1 MLKWL
6 VQKFEQKRAGL
17 QARLESSVARGGTS
31 QPASSDDPA
40 GWRKR
45 GNLELDAGNLS
56 DAAHCYQQALD
67 LAPNSAGAWV
77 NLGFVK
83 FEQKLYAQALPL
95 MVQALE
101 FDADNVDAWYILGGI
116 NRSSE
121 DWQGA
126 EAAYRRAIQIKPDF
140 EMAYL
145 DLCRM
150 LLQHDRLAA
159 AEVLLREGIA
169 MTATCADFH
178 FYLGNINCRYANW
191 SVAEG
196 CFQKALQLHPGH
208 TEFANALGQLLLQ
221 QGRTLEAAVCY
232 KRAAQITPLDWASL
246 NNLGLALHRL
256 GDVYAAVAV
265 FQKAS
270 LLGPENAQVLCNLGG
285 SFQISGDLKA
295 AAESYRA
302 ALEVDPGYIDAH
314 QNLLYALS
322 SMADCSPYDYLA
334 AAREFGACIAAQAK
348 PFSKW
353 TASNASL
360 DGRPLRIG
368 LMSGDLRN
376 HAVGYFLENV
386 VMHIRP
392 EKLVL
397 VAYSNSNVEDELTL
411 RIRPYFS
418 EWNSVTGL
426 SDTLLVEKIHLDK
439 IDVLIDLAGHTAGN
453 RLAVFAWRPA
463 PVQLTWLGYWA
474 STGVAE
480 MDYILVDEVSVPK
493 NAKTMFSEKLCYLPD
508 TRYCFTPPVL
518 DGLNTWTPLP
528 ANQDGYVTFGSF
540 QVLSKMSGAT
550 LSAWSKVL
558 AEVPHARLR
567 LQNWQLAYPTAR
579 ENLLLQLEKLGVQ
592 RDRVS
597 VHGGSVRKEY
607 LQAYSEVDV
616 ILDTFPFP
624 GGTTTLEALW
634 MGVPTVTLTGET
646 LIARQGE
653 SILRCAGLENWV
665 ASSEEEYVSLAREHV
680 ADLASLEVLRANL
693 RTRVGASPLFDAAS
707 FADAFEQALLGMWLA
722 KAA

>member
-6 VQKFEQKRAGL
+6 AQKFEQKRAGL
-17 QARLESSVARGGTS
+17 QARLEISVARGATS

-45 GNLELDAGNLS
+45 GNLALDAGNLS

-67 LAPNSAGAWV
+67 LTPTAAGAWV

-83 FEQKLYAQALPL
+83 FEQKLYAEALPL
-95 MVQALE
+95 MTQALE
-101 FDADNVDAWYILGGI
+101 LDPENVDAWYILGGI
-116 NRSSE
+116 NRSLE

-126 EAAYRRAIQIKPDF
+126 EKAYRRAIQIKPDF

-150 LLQHDRLAA
+150 LLQHSHLDA
-159 AEVLLREGIA
+159 AEACLQNALRA
-169 MTATCADFH
+169 
-178 FYLGNINCRYANW
+178 
-191 SVAEG
+191 
-196 CFQKALQLHPGH
+196 HPGH

-232 KRAAQITPLDWASL
+232 KRAAQIKPLDRASL

-265 FQKAS
+265 FQEAAM
-270 LLGPENAQVLCNLGG
+270 LAPENAQVLCNLGG

-302 ALEVDPGYIDAH
+302 ALNVDPGYIDAH

-322 SMADCSPYDYLA
+322 FMADAQPHEYLA
-334 AAREFGACIAAQAK
+334 AAREFGACVAAKAK
-348 PFSKW
+348 QFSEW
-353 TASNASL
+353 TESNAGL

-368 LMSGDLRN
+368 LVSGDLRN
-376 HAVGYFLENV
+376 HAVGYFLESV

-411 RIRPYFS
+411 RIRPFFT
-418 EWNSVTGL
+418 EWSSVAGL
-426 SDTLLVEKIHLDK
+426 TDTLLAEKIHSDK

-463 PVQLTWLGYWA
+463 PVQVSWLGYWA
-474 STGVAE
+474 STGVSE
-480 MDYILVDEVSVPK
+480 VDYILVDEVSVPG
-493 NAKTMFSEKLCYLPD
+493 NAKSMFSEKIWYLPD
-508 TRYCFTPPVL
+508 TRFCFTPPVV
-518 DGLNTWTPLP
+518 DGLDAWTPLP
-528 ANQDGYVTFGSF
+528 ANRNGYVTFGSF
-540 QVLSKMSGAT
+540 QVLSKMSSAT
-550 LSAWSKVL
+550 LSVWSKVL
-558 AEVPHARLR
+558 AEVPHSRLR

-579 ENLLLQLEKLGVQ
+579 ENLLQQLEKLGVQ

-597 VHGGSVRKEY
+597 MHGGSSRKEY

-653 SILRCAGLENWV
+653 SILRCAGLGSWV
-665 ASSEEEYVSLAREHV
+665 VSSEDDYISQALEHV
-680 ADLASLEVLRANL
+680 ADLASLAVLRADL
-693 RTRVGASPLFDAAS
+693 RTRVCDSPLFDAAS
-707 FADAFEQALLGMWLA
+707 FADAFEQALLGMRLA